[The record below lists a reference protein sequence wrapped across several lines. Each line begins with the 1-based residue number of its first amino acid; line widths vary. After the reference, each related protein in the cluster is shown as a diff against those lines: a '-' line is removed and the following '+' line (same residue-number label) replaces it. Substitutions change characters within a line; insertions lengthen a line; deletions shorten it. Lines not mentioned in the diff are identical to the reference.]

1 MVDVIFNFA
10 YTLQTFCSLDLKAIG
25 RVEPKLVPDG
35 EAACGDLS
43 SINVRRPNRPMDV
56 LLLRGKAAEGEEIK
70 FHFELC
76 FKSETCSINSLIGHL
91 HVYSICLVFHLIH
104 RKKLPRPISI
114 IFFAIL

>member
-1 MVDVIFNFA
+1 MVDVIVNFA

-43 SINVRRPNRPMDV
+43 SINVRRPNRLMDV
-56 LLLRGKAAEGEEIK
+56 LFLRGKAAEGEEIN

-76 FKSETCSINSLIGHL
+76 FIPGAQVRRGWEKKIRNLQCKQPDWPFTC
-91 HVYSICLVFHLIH
+91 VYYLLGF
-104 RKKLPRPISI
+104 P
-114 IFFAIL
+114 FDMQ